1 MDKPYKAATDV
12 EVLPTHFPIPGLGY
26 LPINAFVLKA
36 KEPVLIDTG
45 IGIDKGE
52 FMKAVE
58 SIIDPKDLRWVWLTH
73 DNSDHTGNIQEV
85 LKAAPNARLVVNSLA
100 AMRMSLG
107 WEVPMQRCFFI
118 NPGESISVGDR
129 NLTAVRPPIF
139 DNPTTQGIY
148 DDKSGFFFSSDFCG
162 GIIPSPVEDA
172 RDIPEVDLARGMTI
186 WATADAPWIHRV
198 DQSKFGQSFNVIRQM
213 APKTIFSSHLP
224 PAQGKTEEFL
234 KLVEGCPS
242 AEPFVTPN
250 QAAMEAIMAE
260 MAGGA

>member
-1 MDKPYKAATDV
+1 MNSYKVTPEI
-12 EVLPTHFPIPGLGY
+12 EVLSSHFPIPGLGY

-45 IGIDKGE
+45 IGIDSGE
-52 FMKAVE
+52 FMKALE
-58 SIIDPKDLRWVWLTH
+58 SVIDPKDIRWVWLTH
-73 DNSDHTGNIQEV
+73 DDSDHTGNIQDV

-107 WEVPMQRCFFI
+107 WEVPMQRCYFI

-129 NLTAVRPPIF
+129 KLTAVRPPIF
-139 DNPTTQGIY
+139 DNPTTQGMY
-148 DDKSGFFFSSDFCG
+148 DDKSGSFFSSDFCG

-172 RDIPEVDLARGMTI
+172 RDIPEAELARGMTI
-186 WATADAPWIHRV
+186 WATADAPWIHAV
-198 DQSKFGQSFNVIRQM
+198 DQNKFGQSLNGIRQM
-213 APKTIFSSHLP
+213 APKAIFSSHLP
-224 PAQGKTEEFL
+224 PAQGKTEQFL

-250 QAAMEAIMAE
+250 QAAMEAIMAGT
-260 MAGGA
+260 GGGS